1 MRGLA
6 GTSLVALAVAAFL
19 ASLSLVSWRQRQA
32 LDTMEY
38 LDEVRQECALEEANR
53 EELESRIRHLES
65 RGRVVSEAEKRLGMR
80 KAVSS
85 DIVNLPGEG
94 E

>member
-19 ASLSLVSWRQRQA
+19 ASLSLVSWRQGQA
-32 LDTMEY
+32 LNTLEY
-38 LDEVRQECALEEANR
+38 LDEVRQECALEAANR

-65 RGRVVSEAEKRLGMR
+65 RGRVVLEAEKRLGMR
-80 KAVSS
+80 NALSS
-85 DIVNLPGEG
+85 DIVYLPRE
-94 E
+94 EA